1 MWWFMLKCQDIDQST
16 EEGQCECQITY
27 LHRDLS
33 NFLGQPQN
41 NRVTRGL
48 DPDTFSA
55 GPLHAL
61 TPLLSVDV
69 VQSFRIEETVTSSR
83 DTWRGHLTR
92 DEDTWRGHVTMSAG
106 ELHPRFLLSKRFP
119 VHAAVELQDLA
130 TLHRLLS
137 DQLGTEHLA
146 WKNIRAAT
154 SSFTITKKALLG
166 PSPFTFKT
174 LLRHNAKMMLTHSK

>member
-61 TPLLSVDV
+61 TV
-69 VQSFRIEETVTSSR
+69 VCWCCPVFQ
-83 DTWRGHLTR
+83 DRGDR
-92 DEDTWRGHVTMSAG
+92 DEFTWHVTRTRDTWRGHVTMSAG

-130 TLHRLLS
+130 TLHHLLS

-146 WKNIRAAT
+146 WKNIRAANNPAV
-154 SSFTITKKALLG
+154 FTITEEA
-166 PSPFTFKT
+166 PSRNTRT
-174 LLRHNAKMMLTHSK
+174 

>member
-83 DTWRGHLTR
+83 DTWRGH
-92 DEDTWRGHVTMSAG
+92 VTMSAG

-146 WKNIRAAT
+146 WKNIRAANNPAV
-154 SSFTITKKALLG
+154 FTITEKAFSWLKA
-166 PSPFTFKT
+166 PTSAFTFKT
-174 LLRHNAKMMLTHSK
+174 PLRHYAKQILTHGK

>member
-1 MWWFMLKCQDIDQST
+1 MSKCQDIDQST

-83 DTWRGHLTR
+83 DT
-92 DEDTWRGHVTMSAG
+92 
-106 ELHPRFLLSKRFP
+106 
-119 VHAAVELQDLA
+119 
-130 TLHRLLS
+130 
-137 DQLGTEHLA
+137 
-146 WKNIRAAT
+146 
-154 SSFTITKKALLG
+154 
-166 PSPFTFKT
+166 
-174 LLRHNAKMMLTHSK
+174 

>member
-1 MWWFMLKCQDIDQST
+1 MLKCQDIDQST

-55 GPLHAL
+55 GPPPAL

-69 VQSFRIEETVTSSR
+69 VQSFRIEETVTRTR
-83 DTWRGHLTR
+83 DT
-92 DEDTWRGHVTMSAG
+92 
-106 ELHPRFLLSKRFP
+106 
-119 VHAAVELQDLA
+119 
-130 TLHRLLS
+130 
-137 DQLGTEHLA
+137 
-146 WKNIRAAT
+146 
-154 SSFTITKKALLG
+154 
-166 PSPFTFKT
+166 
-174 LLRHNAKMMLTHSK
+174 